1 MSLNV
6 SGVEWHAKT
15 VRAWHLAILR
25 FAVTFD
31 NADRLAVLAIAN
43 EIDRLGL
50 QHDGKPDFNF
60 FRRTSAELCAAI
72 LRPNE
77 LTSTLLRQYL
87 ARIDDDR
94 LKRTLAAAME
104 ADQPTV
110 SSADKP
116 IKRDNGLWRGLSSRG
131 NHLL

>member
-6 SGVEWHAKT
+6 PGVEWHAKIL
-15 VRAWHLAILR
+15 RAWQLAILR
-25 FAVTFD
+25 FAVTLD

-43 EIDRLGL
+43 EIDRLGP

-77 LTSTLLRQYL
+77 LTPALLRQYL
-87 ARIDDDR
+87 ARIGDDR
-94 LKRTLAAAME
+94 LKRTFAAAME
-104 ADQPTV
+104 TNQPTL

-116 IKRDNGLWRGLSSRG
+116 IKRDKGLLRGLSSRG

>member
-1 MSLNV
+1 
-6 SGVEWHAKT
+6 
-15 VRAWHLAILR
+15 
-25 FAVTFD
+25 
-31 NADRLAVLAIAN
+31 
-43 EIDRLGL
+43 
-50 QHDGKPDFNF
+50 
-60 FRRTSAELCAAI
+60 

-94 LKRTLAAAME
+94 LKRTFAAAME

-116 IKRDNGLWRGLSSRG
+116 IRRDNGLWRGLSSPRS
-131 NHLL
+131 HLL